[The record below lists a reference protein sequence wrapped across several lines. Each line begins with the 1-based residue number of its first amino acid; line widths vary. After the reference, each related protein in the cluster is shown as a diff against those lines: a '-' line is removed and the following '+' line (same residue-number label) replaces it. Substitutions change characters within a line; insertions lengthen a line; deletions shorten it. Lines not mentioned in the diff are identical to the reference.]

1 MRKFVAFSAAVAAGL
16 LALPGVAAPQLPEK
30 PRWEYAELS
39 YRGGRTARKAGV
51 GDDTEIVAVPPT
63 ILWTTGE
70 GEIEAKGWTELGE
83 KLKAPPFKKDASAT
97 LQRIQLLNFL
107 GGEGWE
113 MVGQQGTTTAASFAA
128 RGDGRGPA
136 PAITGTG
143 TWTFKRRAR

>member
-1 MRKFVAFSAAVAAGL
+1 MRKFVAFSAAIAAGL
-16 LALPGVAAPQLPEK
+16 LALPSVAAPQLPEK

-39 YRGGRTARKAGV
+39 YRGGRPGGRGPDEAEVPA
-51 GDDTEIVAVPPT
+51 VAPM
-63 ILWTTGE
+63 IRWTTGE

-83 KLKAPPFKKDASAT
+83 KLKAPRFKKDASAT
-97 LQRIQLLNFL
+97 LQRIQLLNYL

-128 RGDGRGPA
+128 RGDGRGPG